1 MTEDDVK
8 GMMDELQDIAQKQ
21 TAEIEGKELLH
32 RAMGISNERVVHLEQ
47 ITRDLCRHAPTV
59 ADCLRAI
66 SMCGNFDDFEKV
78 FCTHQWTKGLIAHE
92 QKKTFGI
99 FTSTFRK

>member
-8 GMMDELQDIAQKQ
+8 GMMEELQDIAQKQ
-21 TAEIEGKELLH
+21 TAEIEGKEPLH
-32 RAMGISNERVVHLEQ
+32 RVMGISDERVIHLER

-66 SMCGNFDDFEKV
+66 SICGNFDDFEKV

-92 QKKTFGI
+92 QKKAFGTFAGL
-99 FTSTFRK
+99 FRR